1 MTAYRENIISTY
13 KYLISIREDLITHS
27 LNIAMTGELK
37 DMDEAFD
44 IGDTYS
50 FDIEQFKGTN
60 DVNLNKL
67 VAFYEELENLMNSL
81 ANINAIREEDLSDEN
96 EG

>member
-13 KYLISIREDLITHS
+13 KYLISLREDLITHS

-37 DMDEAFD
+37 NMNEAFD
-44 IGDTYS
+44 IGETYN
-50 FDIEQFKGTN
+50 FDMEQFKGTN
-60 DVNLNKL
+60 DVNLNKIIT
-67 VAFYEELENLMNSL
+67 FYEELENLMNSM
-81 ANINAIREEDLSDEN
+81 ANINAIKEEDLVDDN